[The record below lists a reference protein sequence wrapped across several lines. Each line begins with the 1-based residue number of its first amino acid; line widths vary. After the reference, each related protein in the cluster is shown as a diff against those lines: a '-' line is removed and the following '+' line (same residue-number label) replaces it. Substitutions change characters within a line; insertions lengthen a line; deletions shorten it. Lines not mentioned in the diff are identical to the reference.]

1 MRGGSALGAALE
13 DYAIFDET
21 LVNLVRVGERSGRLA
36 DMLKSAASLAEQ
48 RGRDRIKRAMAFLEP
63 ATIIVIGGM
72 IGVIVV
78 SLFTA
83 IASINNVPL

>member
-1 MRGGSALGAALE
+1 LE

>member
-1 MRGGSALGAALE
+1 
-13 DYAIFDET
+13 
-21 LVNLVRVGERSGRLA
+21 
-36 DMLKSAASLAEQ
+36 
-48 RGRDRIKRAMAFLEP
+48 MAFLEP